1 MQTAGIYSPD
11 MVLFPLVECSKT
23 KHSKNDNKEKSKQAL
38 NDSIFTLYDFL
49 MIILVVYLKIYFEG

>member
-1 MQTAGIYSPD
+1 

>member
-1 MQTAGIYSPD
+1 MQTTEVYSPD
-11 MVLFPLVECSKT
+11 MVLFPLVECPKT
-23 KHSKNDNKEKSKQAL
+23 KHSKNDNEEKSKHAL

>member
-1 MQTAGIYSPD
+1 
-11 MVLFPLVECSKT
+11 MVLFPLVECPKT
-23 KHSKNDNKEKSKQAL
+23 KHSKNDNEEKSKQAL